1 MANLH
6 ADLGPGVTALV
17 TTRAGGVSSGPYATL
32 DLALHVGDRS
42 AHVVTNRAILERR
55 VGAPVVYV
63 NQVHGARVAVLPP
76 EASDIPALDGEDAD
90 AIVTARSRVGLAVM
104 VADCLPVLLADA
116 GARVVGVAHAGRR
129 GLAAGILPAT
139 VAAMRTLGA
148 RPESIRVYVGPAICG
163 KCYEVGPQVQSE
175 VGAVVPE
182 AVCLTARGTAG
193 LDLAAGAVAQ
203 LTASGV
209 RSVEVAGVCT
219 VEDARFYSYR
229 RDGVT
234 GRFAGVVLLEARD
247 TPRLPA

>member
-1 MANLH
+1 MVSLH

-17 TTRAGGVSSGPYATL
+17 TTRAGGVSTGPYATL
-32 DLALHVGDRS
+32 DLALHVGDQS
-42 AHVVTNRAILERR
+42 AYVQTNRAILQGR

-63 NQVHGARVAVLPP
+63 NQVHGARVAVLPSEGADVP
-76 EASDIPALDGEDAD
+76 VLDGQDAD
-90 AIVTARSRVGLAVM
+90 AIVTGRAGIGLAVM

-116 GARVVGVAHAGRR
+116 EARVVGAAHAGRR
-129 GLAAGILPAT
+129 GLTAGILPAT

-148 RPESIRVYVGPAICG
+148 RPGSIRVYVGPAICG
-163 KCYEVGPQVQSE
+163 RCYEVGHQVQSE

-182 AVCLTARGTAG
+182 AVCPTARGTAG

-203 LTASGV
+203 LAASGV
-209 RSVEVAGVCT
+209 RSVEVAASCT

-229 RDGVT
+229 RDGAT
-234 GRFAGVVLLEARD
+234 GRFAGVVLLEPRD

>member
-1 MANLH
+1 MLSLH

-17 TTRAGGVSSGPYATL
+17 TTRAGGVSTGPYATL
-32 DLALHVGDRS
+32 DLARHVGDHS
-42 AHVVTNRAILERR
+42 HYVATNRAILQRR

-63 NQVHGARVAVLPP
+63 NQVHGARVATVPN
-76 EASDIPALDGEDAD
+76 ESGEVPALDGQDAD
-90 AIVTARSRVGLAVM
+90 AIVTDRSGVGLAVM

-116 GARVVGVAHAGRR
+116 RARVVGAAHAGRR
-129 GLAAGILPAT
+129 GLTAGVLPAT
-139 VAAMRTLGA
+139 VAAMHTLGA
-148 RPESIRVYVGPAICG
+148 RPGAIRVYVGPAICG
-163 KCYEVGPQVQSE
+163 RCYEVGHQVQSE

-182 AVCLTARGTAG
+182 AVCPTARGTAG

-234 GRFAGVVLLEARD
+234 GRFAGVVLLEPRD